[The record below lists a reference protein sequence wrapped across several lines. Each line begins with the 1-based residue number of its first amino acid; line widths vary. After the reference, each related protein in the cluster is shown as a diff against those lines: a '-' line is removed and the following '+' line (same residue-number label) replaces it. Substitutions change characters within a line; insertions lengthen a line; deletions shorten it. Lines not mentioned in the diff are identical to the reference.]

1 MQIQTRC
8 SNLELRTQRNSING
22 CQLSAL
28 IHILIP
34 SSGYEK
40 VMTNKEF
47 LAAFRLSP
55 EQLRERD
62 LEIERDAALA
72 NESER
77 PLVQEINAKG
87 WGIESVWDLVNF
99 HTDHAALVPLL
110 LSHLPRDYHPKVKMA
125 IARSLINV
133 KASAALCSPVLVDEL
148 KKALQRPGGQWEG
161 VQQSLA
167 LALRKLAHPSA
178 TAELQALA
186 SEYKGSFL
194 SEDLEKTVK
203 RILPKKRT

>member
-1 MQIQTRC
+1 
-8 SNLELRTQRNSING
+8 
-22 CQLSAL
+22 
-28 IHILIP
+28 
-34 SSGYEK
+34 
-40 VMTNKEF
+40 MTNKEF

-110 LSHLPRDYHPKVKMA
+110 LSHLPREYHPKVKMA

-148 KKALQRPGGQWEG
+148 KKALQRTGGQWEG

-167 LALRKLAHPSA
+167 FALRKLAHPSA
-178 TAELQALA
+178 TDELQALA

-194 SEDLEKTVK
+194 SEDLKKPVR
-203 RILPKKRT
+203 RILPKKRTW